1 MKAFASLFLLLFAFV
16 PGGHGQ
22 TTTGTIVGSVLD
34 PSGLPVAGANVTLID
49 RATSVQRRTQS
60 LTTGDFAFNTVEP
73 GIFDIQ
79 VEAAGFKKFER
90 TSINLAA
97 NDRLSVGTLAL
108 QIGSAAES
116 VTVRAEGAAVQT
128 ASAEHSGLLTSS
140 QVDSLLIKGRNIV
153 TMLQL
158 LPGVTDTNAPDA
170 PDRNFAIGMNI
181 NGDRRNAIG
190 LWMDG
195 VQTQDSGVGWI
206 STANISMDAV
216 AEVKVL
222 LNNYQAEYGRMRGAG
237 VVMVGK
243 SGTRNFHGGFSY
255 FKRHEQ
261 FNANDFFSNR
271 NGVAKARYRYNMFSY
286 NIGGPAYIPRLFN
299 TAKNKLF
306 FFWSQEFWP
315 QQVAVPITFVTMPT
329 ALERTGDFSQSALP
343 NGTKYIV
350 KDPTTGVAFPGNIV
364 PANRIDPNGQALLNF
379 LPLPNFTNRAV
390 SLGNYNYVAQ
400 PTLDKPQHLQTMK
413 INYNPRDNDQISV
426 TWSRQAD
433 FQTGTMGLATPN
445 ANWPLELR
453 TFFTKGNIVSAHYQK
468 ILSPTMVN
476 ELVLGLNWRYEA
488 ENMPDAQA
496 KAVTRS
502 AVGFLAPQLYPGSN
516 PLDLLPNVTYGGIT
530 NAANI
535 TLTNIPYS
543 NHYPTVTLT
552 ENITRTLSNHTLKA
566 GVFYNRPAVAA
577 PATTSR
583 GTLSFGTDVN
593 NPLDTGNAYS
603 NGLLGVLGSVSQSSR
618 NVIQSSVFKAY
629 EGFVQ
634 DSWKVSR
641 RFTMELGVR
650 FVDALAAYSNQT
662 AGLFE
667 TSAWTRSAAVG
678 LIYPTKVNGV
688 RMGVNP
694 LNGQIYPAVAI
705 GLVAPGSGNIANG
718 IVLNS
723 SPGVSKAIVGNPPI
737 HADPRL
743 GFAWDVF
750 GNGKTAVRGGFGIF
764 HSSGATGEGV
774 AASQSVV
781 PLVFSASVPYVMM
794 NSLGSAGGLY
804 SVPSGSPKQD
814 PLGSGAGYN
823 MHFGIQQNVGFGTV
837 VEVAYVATLGRHLS
851 WSFDLNSIPLG
862 ADFLPENI
870 DPTTGK
876 VYATNFLRTLYP
888 GMNGVTYTN
897 WGATSNYHSMQA
909 TVNRR
914 FARNFQY
921 GVSWTWSKWLDIS
934 DTDNNG
940 VSPFLP
946 ARSFNYGY
954 AGGDHVQ
961 NLRMNWLYEVP
972 HVKWNNLASRWILN
986 GWELSGING
995 FIAGTMGNVGFSTTN
1010 SADISGTPSASP
1022 RINVACNPTLPKSQ
1036 QTFSR
1041 YFNTS
1046 CFQLPAVGTLG
1057 NGGKAYLRGPGV
1069 NDWDLSI
1076 FKNFPIREPF
1086 KLQFRAEAYNAF
1098 NHTQFSGVNTTAS
1111 FDPAGNQVS
1120 TTFGQ
1125 FTSTRTPRQ
1134 IQFALS
1140 LKF

>member
-1 MKAFASLFLLLFAFV
+1 MKQFAALFFLPLLLLSVAF
-16 PGGHGQ
+16 GQ
-22 TTTGTIVGSVLD
+22 TTTGTIVGSVSD
-34 PSGLPVAGANVTLID
+34 PSGLAIAGATVTLIES
-49 RATSVQRRTQS
+49 ATTVQRKTET
-60 LTTGDFAFNTVEP
+60 LATGDFAFNTVQP
-73 GIFDIQ
+73 GVFQIK
-79 VEAAGFKKFER
+79 VEAAGFKTFER
-90 TSINLAA
+90 TSINLVA
-97 NDRLSVGTLAL
+97 NDRLSVGTIAL
-108 QIGSAAES
+108 QIGSATES
-116 VTVRAEGAAVQT
+116 VTVKAEGAAVQT
-128 ASAEHSGLLTSS
+128 ASAEHSGVLTSA
-140 QVDSLLIKGRNIV
+140 QVDNLLIKGRNIV

-181 NGDRRNAIG
+181 NGDRRNSIG

-206 STANISMDAV
+206 ATANISMDAV
-216 AEVKVL
+216 SEVKVL

-243 SGTRNFHGGFSY
+243 SGTKDFHGSFSY

-261 FNANDFFSNR
+261 FNATDFFSNR

-286 NIGGPAYIPRLFN
+286 TIGGPVYIPRLFN
-299 TAKNKLF
+299 TSKNKLF

-315 QQVAVPITFVTMPT
+315 QQVAVPISFVTMPT
-329 ALERTGDFSQSALP
+329 ALERIGDFSQSTLP
-343 NGTKYIV
+343 NGTKYVV
-350 KDPTTGVAFPGNIV
+350 KDPTTGLALPGSLV
-364 PANRIDPNGQALLNF
+364 PQSRIDPNGQALLNF
-379 LPLPNFTNRAV
+379 LPLPNFNNRAV
-390 SLGNYNYVAQ
+390 SLGNYNYVSQ
-400 PTLDKPQHLQTMK
+400 PTLDKPQRLLTMK
-413 INYNPRDNDQISV
+413 INYNPTDNDQVSV

-433 FQTGTMGLATPN
+433 FQTGTLGLATPN

-468 ILSPTMVN
+468 ILSPSMVN
-476 ELVLGLNWRYEA
+476 EFILGLNWRYEA
-488 ENMPDAQA
+488 ENMPEEQA
-496 KAVTRS
+496 KNLTRS
-502 AVGFLAPQLYPGSN
+502 VVGFNAQQLYPGSN

-543 NHYPTVTLT
+543 NHYPTVTVT
-552 ENITRTLSNHTLKA
+552 ENFTKTLSSHTLKA

-577 PATTSR
+577 PASTSR
-583 GTLSFGTDVN
+583 GTLSFATDVN

-603 NGLLGVLGSVSQSSR
+603 NGLMGVLSSVTQASK
-618 NVIQSSVFKAY
+618 NVIQSSVLKAY

-634 DSWKVSR
+634 DSWRVSR
-641 RFTMELGVR
+641 RLSLDLGVR

-662 AGLFE
+662 AGMFK
-667 TSAWTRSAAVG
+667 TSAWNPAQAVS

-694 LNGQIYPAVAI
+694 LNGQIYPAVTI
-705 GLVAPGSGNIANG
+705 GQVAPGSGNIANG

-723 SPGVSKAIVGNPPI
+723 DPGVSRAIVANPPI

-750 GNGKTAVRGGFGIF
+750 GTGKTAVRGGIGIF
-764 HSSGATGEGV
+764 HSSGATGEGM
-774 AASQSVV
+774 ASSLSVV
-781 PLVFSASVPYVMM
+781 PLVFNPSVPYIML

-804 SVPSGSPKQD
+804 SPTSGSPKQD
-814 PLGSGAGYN
+814 PLGSAAGYN
-823 MHFGIQQNVGFGTV
+823 MHFGIQQDVGFGTV
-837 VEVAYVATLGRHLS
+837 VDVSYVATLGRHLS
-851 WSFDLNSIPLG
+851 WTFDLNSIPLG
-862 ADFLPENI
+862 ADFVPQNI

-888 GMNGVTYTN
+888 GMNNVTYTN
-897 WGATSNYHSMQA
+897 WGATSNYHSLQT

-914 FARNFQY
+914 FARRFQY

-940 VSPFLP
+940 VSPFVP

-972 HVKWNNLASRWILN
+972 NVRWDNLISRWVLN
-986 GWELSGING
+986 GWEVAGING
-995 FIAGTMGNVGFSTTN
+995 FISGTMGNVGFSTTN

-1022 RINVACNPTLPKSQ
+1022 RINITCNPTLPKSE

-1069 NDWDLSI
+1069 NDWDLSV
-1076 FKNFPIREPF
+1076 FKNFPVKERF

-1125 FTSTRTPRQ
+1125 FTSSRTPRQ

-1140 LKF
+1140 AKF